1 MRIIQQHLY
10 MGIFGFFNKNK
21 AVIARRYDEAI
32 CHVYHEFK
40 SLIKIWDVNS
50 MKEILQNATDCCVVP
65 PLNDSLFLNRK
76 KLSKVAQ
83 VLLTLVFLIETNC
96 IYAQRDTTDYVFQD
110 AIENAVANNDDLS
123 FDYDTEFEYLKD
135 FIKNPLDINI
145 ATKSDFEKLRL
156 LTTEHIDNIIAHRE
170 RRKRYITLVELE
182 SIVDMIT
189 LNRVLPFLTVEETVY
204 QTQVPIKQWFTRG
217 KHDIFLRFGRIAEQ
231 SKGYKQVN
239 TEGGYIGS
247 PNRLYTRYR
256 YAFNKNLQ
264 FGFTLEHDA
273 GEKKVVDYAS
283 FHFKISD
290 LNSKIKTLCVGDY
303 SLSLG
308 QGVIHENG
316 FNMGKSAAVLNIE
329 KNAAPLK
336 AYTSVNE
343 INFMR
348 GVAAHLKINRNTEG
362 VLFLSSRKRDG
373 NLVVPKDTA
382 YNDLYISSL
391 QSSGLHRTRLE
402 IEDKNAVNHT
412 NMGARVQHN
421 IRRGSLAFNGIYH
434 YFSKNINPRDEPYN
448 HYVFKGNQLLN
459 SSFDYKYTYQNF
471 HFFGETASSFNPI
484 LNNNVY
490 KKIGYASLNGL
501 LLGLDK
507 KLSISILQ
515 RYFSLNYQT
524 INAQPFAES
533 SRIQDEKGVYMGVEY
548 RPNKRLTASLY
559 ADMWQHSWWRFRVD
573 APSYGSEYFGKIAYR
588 LKNTEG
594 YLQVRTKTKLENAT
608 RLDSLKVNLPTPVS
622 KTQLRIHIQQKVS
635 KKLTLRNRLEFA
647 FYEKEDTK
655 SKGFML
661 YQDMIF
667 EPEKYPLSI
676 ASRIAFFDTQ
686 DYQSAIYAY
695 ENDLLYNFTILP
707 NYYQGSR
714 FYINLSYKGVK
725 NCLFECR
732 VARTQLSNRSVIGSG
747 LDEIDG
753 NGRTDLKCQVKIS
766 F

>member
-1 MRIIQQHLY
+1 MRKIQLHIYII
-10 MGIFGFFNKNK
+10 
-21 AVIARRYDEAI
+21 
-32 CHVYHEFK
+32 
-40 SLIKIWDVNS
+40 
-50 MKEILQNATDCCVVP
+50 
-65 PLNDSLFLNRK
+65 LFLPYT
-76 KLSKVAQ
+76 
-83 VLLTLVFLIETNC
+83 VL
-96 IYAQRDTTDYVFQD
+96 AQRDTSDYVFQD

-135 FIKNPLDINI
+135 YIKNPLDINK
-145 ATKSDFEKLRL
+145 ATKADFEKLRL
-156 LTTEHIDNIIAHRE
+156 LTAEHIDNIIAHRE

-204 QTQVPIKQWFTRG
+204 QTQVPINQWFTRG
-217 KHDIFLRFGRIAEQ
+217 KHDIFLRFGRILEQ
-231 SKGYKQVN
+231 SKGYKN
-239 TEGGYIGS
+239 KETGYLGDA
-247 PNRLYTRYR
+247 NRLYMRYR
-256 YAFNKNLQ
+256 YTFNKNLQ
-264 FGFTLEHDA
+264 YGFTVERDA
-273 GEKKVVDYAS
+273 GEKNAVDYAS

-290 LNSKIKTLCVGDY
+290 INSKFKTLCVGDY

-308 QGVIHENG
+308 QGVIYENG

-329 KNAAPLK
+329 KNATPLK

-343 INFMR
+343 FNFMR

-373 NLVVPKDTA
+373 NLVIPKDTA

-402 IEDKNAVNHT
+402 IEDKNAVNHAT
-412 NMGARVQHN
+412 MGGRLQRN
-421 IRRGSLAFNGIYH
+421 IRRGSVALNGIYH
-434 YFSKNINPRDEPYN
+434 HFSKNINPRDEPYN
-448 HYVFKGNQLLN
+448 QYVFKGNQLIN
-459 SSFDYKYTYQNF
+459 TSFDYKYSYQNF
-471 HFFGETASSFNPI
+471 HLFGELAASYNPI
-484 LNNNVY
+484 FKNNVY
-490 KKIGYASLNGL
+490 EKIGYASLNGL
-501 LLGLDK
+501 LVGLDK

-548 RPNKRLTASLY
+548 RPYKRLTASLY
-559 ADMWQHSWWRFRVD
+559 ADMWQHNWWRFRVD
-573 APSYGSEYFGKIAYR
+573 APSFGSEYFGKIAYR

-594 YLQVRTKTKLENAT
+594 YLQVRTKTKLENIT
-608 RLDSLKVNLPTPVS
+608 RPDSLKINQPTPVT

-635 KKLTLRNRLEFA
+635 KKLTLRNRLEYA
-647 FYEKEDTK
+647 FYEKENIK

-661 YQDMIF
+661 YQDIIF

-707 NYYQGSR
+707 NYYRGSR

-753 NGRTDLKCQVKIS
+753 NSRTDVKCQVRLS

>member
-1 MRIIQQHLY
+1 MEKILLRIYIT
-10 MGIFGFFNKNK
+10 K
-21 AVIARRYDEAI
+21 AVIARRFDEAI
-32 CHVYHEFK
+32 CTTTPDFSVGNRIRNNRTDCFVVPPRNDSFFLVFDLRLIYRVISSEKIRCLFWGHV
-40 SLIKIWDVNS
+40 LLL
-50 MKEILQNATDCCVVP
+50 ILQN
-65 PLNDSLFLNRK
+65 S
-76 KLSKVAQ
+76 
-83 VLLTLVFLIETNC
+83 I
-96 IYAQRDTTDYVFQD
+96 IAQRDTSDYVFQD

-123 FDYDTEFEYLKD
+123 FDYDTEFEYLKNY
-135 FIKNPLDINI
+135 IKNPLDINT
-145 ATKSDFEKLRL
+145 ASKTDFEKLRL

-170 RRKRYITLVELE
+170 QRKRYITLVELE

-204 QTQVPIKQWFTRG
+204 QTQVPVNQWFTRG
-217 KHDIFLRFGRIAEQ
+217 KHDIFLRFGRILEP
-231 SKGYKQVN
+231 SKGFKN
-239 TEGGYIGS
+239 KETGYIGNA
-247 PNRLYTRYR
+247 NRLYMRYR

-264 FGFTLEHDA
+264 YGFTLERDA
-273 GEKKVVDYAS
+273 GEKKIVDYAS

-290 LNSKIKTLCVGDY
+290 VNQIVKTICVGDY

-329 KNAAPLK
+329 KNANPLK

-348 GVAAHLKINRNTEG
+348 GAAAHLKINRNTEG

-373 NLVVPKDTA
+373 NLVIPKDTA

-391 QSSGLHRTRLE
+391 QNSGFHRTRLE
-402 IEDKNAVNHT
+402 IEDKNAVNHYIVGWRLQ
-412 NMGARVQHN
+412 NN
-421 IRRGSLAFNGIYH
+421 IRRGSIAFNGIYH
-434 YFSKNINPRDEPYN
+434 HFSKDIIPRDEPYN
-448 HYVFKGNQLLN
+448 QYVFKGNQLIN
-459 SSFDYKYTYQNF
+459 SSFDYKYSYQNF
-471 HFFGETASSFNPI
+471 HFFGETAASYNPI
-484 LNNNVY
+484 IKPNFY
-490 KKIGYASLNGL
+490 EKIGYASLNGL

-548 RPNKRLTASLY
+548 RPYKRLTASLY
-559 ADMWQHSWWRFRVD
+559 ADMWQHNWWRFRVD

-594 YLQVRTKTKLENAT
+594 YLQVRTKTKIENIT
-608 RLDSLKVNLPTPVS
+608 RPDSLRINLPTPVS

-635 KKLTLRNRLEFA
+635 KKMTLRNRLEYA
-647 FYEKEDTK
+647 FYTKENTK

-661 YQDMIF
+661 YQDVIF
-667 EPEKYPLSI
+667 EPDKYPLSI

-695 ENDLLYNFTILP
+695 ENDILYNFTILP
-707 NYYQGSR
+707 NYYRGSR
-714 FYINLSYKGVK
+714 FYINLSYKGMK

-747 LDEIDG
+747 LDEVDG
-753 NGRTDLKCQVKIS
+753 NSRTDIKCQMRVS